1 MIVLKEGKG
10 HRMLVCVWTAALN
23 KALGGTNIGYG
34 FKLHPIPMKY
44 FHRGR
49 KNSQADMITVIH
61 NLLADACINFNI
73 RSHKLKQENCKA
85 SHKTKV
91 DIESFISTILQKNN
105 SMKIIYLHW
114 LAVISSIAA
123 VMQTLFNYWNNLA
136 LQFVGIPYLKWIF
149 QKLDLKDHLLTHVPV
164 THSDIRIKY
173 LGFDIIKLLSVSN
186 NSSITF
192 AGPILLCVYIVDYIQ
207 HDQHVVKT
215 Q

>member
-1 MIVLKEGKG
+1 MYGQLPWTRLLEERTLGTVLNCIRYQWSISTEGE
-10 HRMLVCVWTAALN
+10 
-23 KALGGTNIGYG
+23 
-34 FKLHPIPMKY
+34 
-44 FHRGR
+44 

-105 SMKIIYLHW
+105 SMNIIYLHW

>member
-1 MIVLKEGKG
+1 MYGQLPWTRLLEERTLGTVSNCIRYQWSISTEGE
-10 HRMLVCVWTAALN
+10 
-23 KALGGTNIGYG
+23 
-34 FKLHPIPMKY
+34 
-44 FHRGR
+44 

-105 SMKIIYLHW
+105 SMNIIYLHW

-136 LQFVGIPYLKWIF
+136 LQLVRKTLFEINFSKIRFKRSSFNTCSCYNFRHSHKISRFWYHKVIVGF
-149 QKLDLKDHLLTHVPV
+149 
-164 THSDIRIKY
+164 
-173 LGFDIIKLLSVSN
+173 
-186 NSSITF
+186 
-192 AGPILLCVYIVDYIQ
+192 
-207 HDQHVVKT
+207 
-215 Q
+215 

>member
-1 MIVLKEGKG
+1 
-10 HRMLVCVWTAALN
+10 
-23 KALGGTNIGYG
+23 
-34 FKLHPIPMKY
+34 
-44 FHRGR
+44 
-49 KNSQADMITVIH
+49 MITVIH

-149 QKLDLKDHLLTHVPV
+149 L
-164 THSDIRIKY
+164 I
-173 LGFDIIKLLSVSN
+173 
-186 NSSITF
+186 
-192 AGPILLCVYIVDYIQ
+192 
-207 HDQHVVKT
+207 
-215 Q
+215 

>member
-1 MIVLKEGKG
+1 
-10 HRMLVCVWTAALN
+10 
-23 KALGGTNIGYG
+23 
-34 FKLHPIPMKY
+34 MKY
-44 FHRGR
+44 FHRGN
-49 KNSQADMITVIH
+49 NSQADMITVIH

-105 SMKIIYLHW
+105 SMEIIYLHW
-114 LAVISSIAA
+114 LAVILSIAA

-149 QKLDLKDHLLTHVPV
+149 QKLDLKDHLSTHVPV
-164 THSDIRIKY
+164 LHSDIRIKY

-186 NSSITF
+186 NGFNNICGSYFIM
-192 AGPILLCVYIVDYIQ
+192 C
-207 HDQHVVKT
+207 
-215 Q
+215 

>member
-1 MIVLKEGKG
+1 MYGQLPWTRLLEERTLGTVSNCIRYQWSISTEGE
-10 HRMLVCVWTAALN
+10 
-23 KALGGTNIGYG
+23 
-34 FKLHPIPMKY
+34 
-44 FHRGR
+44 

-105 SMKIIYLHW
+105 SMNIIYLHW

-149 QKLDLKDHLLTHVPV
+149 QKIRFKRSSFNTCSCYNFR
-164 THSDIRIKY
+164 HSHKISRFWYHKVIV
-173 LGFDIIKLLSVSN
+173 GF
-186 NSSITF
+186 
-192 AGPILLCVYIVDYIQ
+192 
-207 HDQHVVKT
+207 
-215 Q
+215 

>member
-1 MIVLKEGKG
+1 
-10 HRMLVCVWTAALN
+10 MLVYVWTAALN

-114 LAVISSIAA
+114 LAVISSIAT

-149 QKLDLKDHLLTHVPV
+149 LKDHLLTHVPV

-173 LGFDIIKLLSVSN
+173 LGFDIIN
-186 NSSITF
+186 F
-192 AGPILLCVYIVDYIQ
+192 F
-207 HDQHVVKT
+207 
-215 Q
+215 